1 MLDTLLK
8 LQGVQFIAGPV
19 HTDGPKD
26 FAEAKRAAHDVEA
39 CLPNLHDTVLEATG
53 QSLSY
58 DNLLKLLLK
67 LPDDIKEQVDEWGLA
82 DTEVREQIYAHISKH
97 GL

>member
-19 HTDGPKD
+19 HTNGPKD

-39 CLPNLHDTVLEATG
+39 CLPNLHEKRKGMEAATG
-53 QSLSY
+53 ES
-58 DNLLKLLLK
+58 
-67 LPDDIKEQVDEWGLA
+67 VDWNAGA
-82 DTEVREQIYAHISKH
+82 AISEASVHRRIRIPKK
-97 GL
+97 GASGPFSFG